1 MSLFHKIMNKL
12 GRYRLIKDRISGDDY
27 MHRYYLFLKDR
38 KWFPF
43 NLTLHKIV
51 KSDEPVMHD
60 HPWAYMTIILKGGY
74 WEHTPVF
81 NLDRMVCELSRYM
94 TEWEIDQ
101 CVAVLNTLATSE
113 FDINLT
119 VDDAALQLKIIL
131 GDERYQE
138 VKQQWSLNNQHL
150 IPDGRVKYYR
160 AQDNTWWDGLDDSD
174 DPKDYQRVVL

>member
-1 MSLFHKIMNKL
+1 MKT
-12 GRYRLIKDRISGDDY
+12 LIDRMGAANQKNI
-27 MHRYYLFLKDR
+27 
-38 KWFPF
+38 
-43 NLTLHKIV
+43 
-51 KSDEPVMHD
+51 
-60 HPWAYMTIILKGGY
+60 
-74 WEHTPVF
+74 